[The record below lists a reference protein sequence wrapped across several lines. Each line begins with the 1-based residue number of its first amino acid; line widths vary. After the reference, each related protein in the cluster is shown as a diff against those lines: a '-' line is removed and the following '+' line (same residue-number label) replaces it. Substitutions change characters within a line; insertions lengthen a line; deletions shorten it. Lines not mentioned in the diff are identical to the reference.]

1 MNQKQTDKAS
11 RMPEYDA
18 LSPVGKAILQI
29 LAVSVDSCSIE
40 VVRCCLNNLGFVDDR
55 DRQLTLYSIRLP
67 IDELQAKGLL
77 LKSGQGFSCPESV
90 RLRAFHDALK
100 EKTFAA
106 IVKVLQKYLPSFAAP
121 PNRSNH
127 FEYKKLLAEFQV
139 ALFMHGSMER
149 VYDLVH
155 RQAYGSFID
164 DYYEN
169 NPFLIVL
176 NRPFSPAIIE
186 KIEPTIRLEILVNL
200 LAVAEVCLEP
210 TEDIVGYI
218 NDKYSQEIPSHTAAL
233 QLLQHY
239 LLKGDT
245 SACRVLLDKLQ
256 DDMQSHRG
264 SWTGWLEFI
273 SGNYREAL
281 AGFNGYIQL
290 LRKRSGKRKI
300 FLQSNAGI
308 FHLLT
313 LLQNGETGAQKDA
326 LEYIA
331 IAEKNRYP
339 LALLMAVMAPVFQ
352 DRLGLPATDPY
363 VANLSYL
370 LKNPLHILFLKL
382 FLFWRDNKK
391 IATDIALLKGVR
403 DKAQANGYLWLA
415 AEFSA
420 LLAALG
426 TDEKANGELAAR
438 LHASCNTRSCIDLVR
453 TQPQWEKTLTAL
465 LHINK
470 PEKDKTKGVAG
481 AQRLI
486 WLFGYDQAYHY
497 YHITPRLQKLNASG
511 NWSKGRPVALKTLYQ
526 DHQTMAGLTDQ
537 DRQVCRAIKEE
548 YYRAGWR
555 YGKTEYILDTE
566 QALPALVDHPL
577 LFLSEAL
584 EAHVELVLTAPE
596 LHIREEKGRLKLSVT
611 PSPVKGKEPGELLV
625 VRDTP
630 TRFKIIRFTPEQQ
643 HVIKLLGQGVTIPKA
658 GEKLARQVVDSLSG
672 VISVHSDLETAGRAT
687 AVAADSRLHAHI
699 LPYKDGISMEFLV
712 KPVSTGGSSFTP
724 GKGSKSVM
732 AVTDGKT
739 VQAVRDLEDE
749 KQRLAA
755 ITRAC
760 PTLNRVEEADNR
772 WQADDPEVSLELLL
786 ELKEYGDEVVLEWPQ
801 GEKLKV
807 RRPVPGRNFSLRI
820 SKDRDW
826 FKATGYLEI
835 DESLSLDLRQLLEK
849 IGRGIGRFIPLDD
862 GTFLAITSSLRRRLE
877 ELQAFSEG
885 HGQGVRF
892 APSVAL
898 ALDDLTRDVP
908 RLQSDKAW
916 KEHCQKLAETATPPV
931 PSTLRA
937 SLRDYQTTGFQWL
950 ARLSS
955 WRVGACLADD
965 MGLGKTVQALAAIL
979 LRAGQGPTLVVAP
992 LSVTSN
998 WQEEASRFTPTLN
1011 VIIFGPG
1018 DRRQVIANLQPFDLV
1033 IVSYGLLPLEAELLQ
1048 SVEWQTVILDEA
1060 QAIKNMQTKR
1070 SKAAMDLRAECR
1082 IITTG
1087 TPLENHLGELWTLFN
1102 FLNPG
1107 LLGSFKKFNEKF
1119 AIPIERD
1126 QNKEVRN
1133 RLRKLIRPFI
1143 LRRLKSDVLQELPA
1157 KTEITLE
1164 VQMSPE
1170 EQLLY
1175 EAMRQKALENIE
1187 AHQDEEAGQKH
1198 LRILAEI
1205 MKLRRL
1211 CCNPS
1216 LVMPDAGIAS
1226 SKLRVFVDTLREL
1239 LDNNHKALIF
1249 SQFID
1254 HLAILRGYLDE
1265 HKISYQYLDG
1275 STPIG
1280 QRQERIKSFQ
1290 NGSGDVFLISL
1301 KAGGAGLNLTAAD
1314 YVIHMDPWWNP
1325 AVEDQASDRA
1335 HRIGQDRPVTVYRL
1349 VMKDSIEQQIVELH
1363 KQKRDLADSLLEG
1376 TDVAGKVS
1384 AAELLALLHEE
1395 ARVSDETS
1403 LSKAVLK
1410 NRLPFQAAPF

>member
-1 MNQKQTDKAS
+1 
-11 RMPEYDA
+11 
-18 LSPVGKAILQI
+18 
-29 LAVSVDSCSIE
+29 
-40 VVRCCLNNLGFVDDR
+40 
-55 DRQLTLYSIRLP
+55 
-67 IDELQAKGLL
+67 
-77 LKSGQGFSCPESV
+77 
-90 RLRAFHDALK
+90 
-100 EKTFAA
+100 
-106 IVKVLQKYLPSFAAP
+106 
-121 PNRSNH
+121 
-127 FEYKKLLAEFQV
+127 
-139 ALFMHGSMER
+139 
-149 VYDLVH
+149 
-155 RQAYGSFID
+155 
-164 DYYEN
+164 
-169 NPFLIVL
+169 
-176 NRPFSPAIIE
+176 
-186 KIEPTIRLEILVNL
+186 
-200 LAVAEVCLEP
+200 
-210 TEDIVGYI
+210 
-218 NDKYSQEIPSHTAAL
+218 
-233 QLLQHY
+233 
-239 LLKGDT
+239 
-245 SACRVLLDKLQ
+245 
-256 DDMQSHRG
+256 
-264 SWTGWLEFI
+264 
-273 SGNYREAL
+273 
-281 AGFNGYIQL
+281 
-290 LRKRSGKRKI
+290 
-300 FLQSNAGI
+300 
-308 FHLLT
+308 
-313 LLQNGETGAQKDA
+313 
-326 LEYIA
+326 
-331 IAEKNRYP
+331 
-339 LALLMAVMAPVFQ
+339 
-352 DRLGLPATDPY
+352 
-363 VANLSYL
+363 
-370 LKNPLHILFLKL
+370 
-382 FLFWRDNKK
+382 
-391 IATDIALLKGVR
+391 
-403 DKAQANGYLWLA
+403 
-415 AEFSA
+415 
-420 LLAALG
+420 
-426 TDEKANGELAAR
+426 
-438 LHASCNTRSCIDLVR
+438 
-453 TQPQWEKTLTAL
+453 
-465 LHINK
+465 
-470 PEKDKTKGVAG
+470 
-481 AQRLI
+481 
-486 WLFGYDQAYHY
+486 
-497 YHITPRLQKLNASG
+497 
-511 NWSKGRPVALKTLYQ
+511 
-526 DHQTMAGLTDQ
+526 
-537 DRQVCRAIKEE
+537 
-548 YYRAGWR
+548 
-555 YGKTEYILDTE
+555 
-566 QALPALVDHPL
+566 
-577 LFLSEAL
+577 
-584 EAHVELVLTAPE
+584 
-596 LHIREEKGRLKLSVT
+596 
-611 PSPVKGKEPGELLV
+611 LLV

-643 HVIKLLGQGVTIPKA
+643 RVIKLLGQGVTIPKA

-672 VISVHSDLETAGRAT
+672 VITVHSDLETAGRAT
-687 AVAADSRLHAHI
+687 AVAADSRPHAHI
-699 LPYKDGISMEFLV
+699 LPYKDGISLEFLV

-724 GKGSKSVM
+724 GKGSKSVTAM
-732 AVTDGKT
+732 AEGKT
-739 VQAVRDLEDE
+739 VQTVRDLADE

-760 PTLNRVEEADNR
+760 PTLNRLEETDNR
-772 WQADDPEVSLELLL
+772 WQADDPEDSLELLL
-786 ELKEYGDEVVLEWPQ
+786 ELKECGDEVVLEWPQ

-807 RRPVPGRNFSLRI
+807 RRQLPVRNFSLRI

-826 FKATGYLEI
+826 FKATGSLEI

-849 IGRGIGRFIPLDD
+849 IGQGIGRFIPLDD
-862 GTFLAITSSLRRRLE
+862 GTFLAITKSLRKRLE

-885 HGQGVRF
+885 HGRGVRF

-898 ALDDLTRDVP
+898 ALDDLAGDIP

-916 KEHCQKLAETATPPV
+916 KEHCKNLAETATPPV
-931 PSTLRA
+931 PSTLQA
-937 SLRDYQTTGFQWL
+937 SLRDYQTTGFEWL

-979 LRAGQGPTLVVAP
+979 LRAAQGPTLVVAP

-998 WQEEASRFTPTLN
+998 WQEEASRFAPTLN

-1018 DRRQVIANLQPFDLV
+1018 DRRQVIADLQPFDLV

-1048 SVEWQTVILDEA
+1048 SVGWQTVILDEA

-1070 SKAAMDLRAECR
+1070 SKAAMELRAECR

-1126 QNKEVRN
+1126 QDKEARN

-1175 EAMRQKALENIE
+1175 EAMRQKALENID
-1187 AHQDEEAGQKH
+1187 AHQDEEAGQQH

-1226 SKLRVFVDTLREL
+1226 SKLRVFVDTLHEL

-1254 HLAILRGYLDE
+1254 HLAILRSYLDD

-1280 QRQERIKSFQ
+1280 QRKERINSFQ

-1349 VMKDSIEQQIVELH
+1349 VMKDSIEQQIVDLH

-1376 TDVAGKVS
+1376 TDIAGKIS
-1384 AAELLALLHEE
+1384 ATELLALLHEE
-1395 ARVSDETS
+1395 KGAF
-1403 LSKAVLK
+1403 K
-1410 NRLPFQAAPF
+1410 NP